1 MRLKA
6 SVSRLNPPRQK
17 QNEECVHHLKRTE
30 KNYKLNPLIT
40 AYTPS
45 IFSTFDKNTDV
56 IMRDNVMLTKVD
68 FNLRKY
74 LASKRHAA
82 RKFNIPNPHA
92 ITFRDLC
99 L

>member
-17 QNEECVHHLKRTE
+17 QYEECVHHFKRTD
-30 KNYKLNPLIT
+30 KNYKLDPLIS

-45 IFSTFDKNTDV
+45 IFSIFDKITDV
-56 IMRDNVMLTKVD
+56 IMRDNVILTKVN

-74 LASKRHAA
+74 LATKRHAA
-82 RKFNIPNPHA
+82 RKFNISKPHA
-92 ITFRDLC
+92 ITFRDLR

>member
-1 MRLKA
+1 
-6 SVSRLNPPRQK
+6 
-17 QNEECVHHLKRTE
+17 
-30 KNYKLNPLIT
+30 
-40 AYTPS
+40 
-45 IFSTFDKNTDV
+45 
-56 IMRDNVMLTKVD
+56 MRDNVILTKVD

-99 L
+99 LQF

>member
-1 MRLKA
+1 MRTPLKEN
-6 SVSRLNPPRQK
+6 R
-17 QNEECVHHLKRTE
+17 
-30 KNYKLNPLIT
+30 KNYKLNPLIS

-74 LASKRHAA
+74 
-82 RKFNIPNPHA
+82 
-92 ITFRDLC
+92 
-99 L
+99 

>member
-17 QNEECVHHLKRTE
+17 QYEECVHHFKRTD
-30 KNYKLNPLIT
+30 KNYKLDPLIS
-40 AYTPS
+40 AYTSS
-45 IFSTFDKNTDV
+45 IFSIFDKITDV
-56 IMRDNVMLTKVD
+56 IMRDNVILTKVN

-74 LASKRHAA
+74 LATKRHAA
-82 RKFNIPNPHA
+82 RKFNIPKPHA
-92 ITFRDLC
+92 ITFRDLR

>member
-6 SVSRLNPPRQK
+6 SVSRLDPPKQK
-17 QNEECVHHLKRTE
+17 QYEECVHHFKRTD
-30 KNYKLNPLIT
+30 KNYKLDPLIS

-45 IFSTFDKNTDV
+45 IFSIFDKITDV
-56 IMRDNVMLTKVD
+56 IMRDNVILTKVD

-74 LASKRHAA
+74 LATKRHAA
-82 RKFNIPNPHA
+82 RKFNIPKPHA
-92 ITFRDLC
+92 ITFRDLR

>member
-17 QNEECVHHLKRTE
+17 QYEECVHHFKRTD
-30 KNYKLNPLIT
+30 KNYKLDPLIS

-45 IFSTFDKNTDV
+45 IFSIFDKITDV
-56 IMRDNVMLTKVD
+56 IMRDNVILTKVN

-74 LASKRHAA
+74 LATKRHAG
-82 RKFNIPNPHA
+82 RKFNIPKPHA
-92 ITFRDLC
+92 ITFRDLR